1 MVVLQVVS
9 YDVVLGGSGGNGET
23 VFREKK
29 YLAVNPG
36 PSDLEHA
43 WGPTRRIDPEF
54 SDTWSFP

>member
-1 MVVLQVVS
+1 MVVLQVVG
-9 YDVVLGGSGGNGET
+9 YDVLFRWIWGQWGNG
-23 VFREKK
+23 FSRKK

-54 SDTWSFP
+54 SDTGSFP